1 MSKAASSKEAS
12 GRTAQLAYSEQMA
25 AMRDEAGRRRK
36 AAKIL
41 AVLRHVLGRDDA
53 TGLAGLTVADIGCSQ
68 GFIADELA
76 GAGAAGTI
84 GVDIDVPG
92 LAVAQSRFGGRVGFV
107 CAAGEALPLPD
118 ASVDVAVFNHI
129 YEHVVDPEAVLADV
143 RRVLRPD
150 GVLYLGLGNRLGVIE
165 PHYRLPFL
173 SYLPPAAAD
182 RYVRATGRADHY
194 YERFRTRLGLRRLLA
209 GGHVLDLTPPVA
221 AHSSGRFRP
230 RLGLRRLLAGWHVLD
245 YTLPVLAEPSAF
257 AGDDLV
263 PGPVSRLPEPAL
275 AALLPL
281 LPTYLWVASPSP
293 LQARGR
299 ALRVAPRP
307 VRTPAA

>member
-1 MSKAASSKEAS
+1 MVKTAPT

-41 AVLRHVLGRDDA
+41 AVLRHVLGRDEA
-53 TGLAGLTVADIGCSQ
+53 TGLTALTVADVGCSQ

-76 GAGAAGTI
+76 AAGAARTLGL
-84 GVDIDVPG
+84 DIDVPG
-92 LAVAQSRFGGRVGFV
+92 LAVAHSRFGDRVGFV
-107 CAAGEALPLPD
+107 CAAGETLPLPD

-150 GVLYLGLGNRLGVIE
+150 GVLYLGLGNRLGVVE

-182 RYVRATGRADHY
+182 RYVRATGRANHY
-194 YERFRTRLGLRRLLA
+194 HERFRTR
-209 GGHVLDLTPPVA
+209 
-221 AHSSGRFRP
+221 S
-230 RLGLRRLLAGWHVLD
+230 GLRRLLAGWHVLD
-245 YTLPVLAEPSAF
+245 YTLPVLAEPAAF

-263 PGPVSRLPEPAL
+263 PGPVSRLPAAAL
-275 AALLPL
+275 TALLPV

-293 LQARGR
+293 LVARGPG
-299 ALRVAPRP
+299 LRVPPRP
-307 VRTPAA
+307 VPTSVA

>member
-1 MSKAASSKEAS
+1 VIGMAKAPS
-12 GRTAQLAYSEQMA
+12 GRTAQLAYSERMA

-41 AVLRHVLGRDDA
+41 AVLRHVLGRDEA

-76 GAGAAGTI
+76 GAGAACTL

-92 LAVAQSRFGGRVGFV
+92 LAVAPSRFGGRVGFV

-129 YEHVVDPEAVLADV
+129 YEHVVDPEAVLADI

-182 RYVRATGRADHY
+182 RYVRASGRADHY
-194 YERFRTRLGLRRLLA
+194 YERFRTR
-209 GGHVLDLTPPVA
+209 P
-221 AHSSGRFRP
+221 
-230 RLGLRRLLAGWHVLD
+230 GLRRLLAGWHVLD
-245 YTLPVLAEPSAF
+245 YTLPVLAEPVAF

-263 PGPVSRLPEPAL
+263 PGVVSRLPAPAL
-275 AALLPL
+275 TALLPV

-293 LQARGR
+293 LVARGR
-299 ALRVAPRP
+299 PLRVPPRP
-307 VRTPAA
+307 VPTAG

>member
-1 MSKAASSKEAS
+1 MSKAAAKGACTAPPARS
-12 GRTAQLAYSEQMA
+12 AQLAYSEQMA

-41 AVLRHVLGRDDA
+41 AVLRHVLGRDEA
-53 TGLAGLTVADIGCSQ
+53 TGLAGLTVADVGCSQ

-76 GAGAAGTI
+76 AAGADRTL

-107 CAAGEALPLPD
+107 CAAGETLPLPD

-129 YEHVVDPEAVLADV
+129 YEHVVDPDAVLADV

-150 GVLYLGLGNRLGVIE
+150 GVLYLGLGNRLGVVE

-194 YERFRTRLGLRRLLA
+194 HERFRTR
-209 GGHVLDLTPPVA
+209 P
-221 AHSSGRFRP
+221 
-230 RLGLRRLLAGWHVLD
+230 GLRRLLAGWHVLD
-245 YTLPVLAEPSAF
+245 YTLPVLAEPAAF

-275 AALLPL
+275 AALLPI

-293 LQARGR
+293 LRPRGR
-299 ALRVAPRP
+299 ELRVAPRP
-307 VRTPAA
+307 VRTPGTS